1 MNTPNIACYSMGR
14 FTTSKPNYRF
24 WFLQPTNG
32 STQSLTGSKL
42 RVVIRLRV
50 TPETPKIAE
59 IFGRFRYSLYLCI
72 QDKQVAR

>member
-24 WFLQPTNG
+24 WVLHPNKRNDPNL
-32 STQSLTGSKL
+32 SGSKL

-50 TPETPKIAE
+50 TPRDPQNCRNIWSHQ
-59 IFGRFRYSLYLCI
+59 IFFVPLPMI
-72 QDKQVAR
+72 